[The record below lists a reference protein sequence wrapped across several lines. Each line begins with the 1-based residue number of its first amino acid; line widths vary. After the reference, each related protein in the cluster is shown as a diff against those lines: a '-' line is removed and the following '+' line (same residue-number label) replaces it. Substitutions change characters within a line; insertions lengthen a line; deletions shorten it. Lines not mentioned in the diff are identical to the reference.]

1 MAASIPRVIVFT
13 LVGPVDRVD
22 LAGLC
27 ARIGGLLERC
37 GADVAVCDVGAA
49 HPDAVT
55 VEALSRLQLA
65 ARRAGCELRLRGASR
80 ELRDLVAL
88 MGLVGRAARR
98 GGRYAGSLGG
108 RPKSGKSVSV
118 ARKNVSSTIRPSS
131 TSITCSA
138 HGS

>member
-27 ARIGGLLERC
+27 ARIAGLLERC

-65 ARRAGCELRLRGASR
+65 ARRAGCDLRLWNASR

-88 MGLVGRAARR
+88 MGLVDVLPAEEDPTPAASAGGRRAGRASPWR
-98 GGRYAGSLGG
+98 GR
-108 RPKSGKSVSV
+108 
-118 ARKNVSSTIRPSS
+118 T
-131 TSITCSA
+131 
-138 HGS
+138 